1 MTRRNPPGSGK
12 ADAAPASDSSFREA
26 VGPVIPLKH
35 SRRRTFPRAQMA
47 PEQVRARR
55 EGAAGDAVARPMRN
69 MLTFRDGP
77 AAAPRGHA
85 HSLQRFGV
93 VEHGR
98 PKAPDS
104 IEQVGPEGVLSWM
117 RDGVRRRDLQRLRK
131 GGYKIAGRLDLH
143 GRTAA
148 QAQGDVLRFLAEAA
162 AESRRCLLIV
172 HGKSASSAAPARLKN
187 CLNGWLREHPLVN
200 AFHSANP
207 KDGGAGAL
215 YVLIGKRRAKTADKV

>member
-1 MTRRNPPGSGK
+1 
-12 ADAAPASDSSFREA
+12 
-26 VGPVIPLKH
+26 
-35 SRRRTFPRAQMA
+35 
-47 PEQVRARR
+47 
-55 EGAAGDAVARPMRN
+55 MRN
-69 MLTFRDGP
+69 TLTFRDGP
-77 AAAPRGHA
+77 AAAPRDHA
-85 HSLQRFGV
+85 HSLQRFGA

-162 AESRRCLLIV
+162 AESRSCLLIV